1 MTQHKGKPVTLW
13 RKSAPSLY
21 HHFSSFKPSFVT
33 SIDNVMKLHKTI
45 TFRSEIIPD
54 KERGFLTTSLL
65 YSQGS
70 DIYEI
75 DCNLPLGSFYKDSVG
90 LLNKQIENE
99 GRNDSIHGVDKDID
113 AFEDASSKK
122 LKSKWVYSGETIAK
136 MAYLDDS
143 EDSTIIVMS
152 KNGSLAWFRDGIK
165 VPIHIVQEM
174 MGPST
179 RFSAIHSYVRPDN
192 LAVSDFGLSENLET
206 LVKSQASGSEENSIL
221 KIADNY
227 GKPGEILRTIHV
239 PNTTVTHT
247 VRFFDNNVFGS
258 CSDDNTVRF
267 WDIRTANKPIF
278 SLSEPKN
285 GRLTAFDAS
294 QITNELFITGTS
306 TGVIKLWDIRA
317 VEFANVDLS
326 YRQNGEDPI
335 QNELVSLCHSGGDSV
350 VDVQFSK
357 SSSSEFLTVGNTGNV
372 YHWDMEYFFSRNDD
386 DNEQYSTSKRVK
398 RTTTNS
404 IPALEEL
411 QGQCLK
417 FFHSATTNS
426 NNSNNNAFDRKNT
439 VAWHPII
446 DDLVCTVDDST
457 LVSVYKPFTLG
468 SRNPLDG

>member
-1 MTQHKGKPVTLW
+1 MTQYKGKSIALW
-13 RKSAPSLY
+13 GKSAPSLY
-21 HHFSSFKPSFVT
+21 HHLSSFRPSFIS
-33 SIDNVMKLHKTI
+33 SIDNVRKLHKTI

-54 KERGFLTTSLL
+54 KKRGFLTTSLL
-65 YSQGS
+65 CSQGS

-75 DCNLPLGSFYKDSVG
+75 DCNLPLGPFYKDDESLFSG
-90 LLNKQIENE
+90 GCENE
-99 GRNDSIHGVDKDID
+99 ETNDFIHKDNKDID
-113 AFEDASSKK
+113 AFGDVSAKK

-143 EDSTIIVMS
+143 EDSTVIVMS

-179 RFSAIHSYVRPDN
+179 RFSAIHSHMKPND

-206 LVKSQASGSEENSIL
+206 LVKSQANSTEENSIL
-221 KIADNY
+221 KIADNS

-239 PNTTVTHT
+239 PGTTVTHT
-247 VRFFDNNVFGS
+247 VRFFDNNTFGS
-258 CSDDNTVRF
+258 CSDDNTIRF
-267 WDIRTANKPIF
+267 WDIRTANKPVF

-285 GRLTAFDAS
+285 GKLTAFDAS

-317 VEFANVDLS
+317 VEFATVDLS

-335 QNELVSLCHSGGDSV
+335 QNELVSLYHSGGDSV
-350 VDVQFSK
+350 TDVQFSK
-357 SSSSEFLTVGNTGNV
+357 ISSSEFLTVGNTGNV

-386 DNEQYSTSKRVK
+386 DNEQYSMSGGARG
-398 RTTTNS
+398 TTTKS

-417 FFHSATTNS
+417 FFHNS
-426 NNSNNNAFDRKNT
+426 VSSNIGGGSSRFGRKNT

-446 DDLVCTVDDST
+446 DDLVCTVDDSS
-457 LVSVYKPFTLG
+457 LVSVYKPFTLK
-468 SRNPLDG
+468 SHSPHD

>member
-1 MTQHKGKPVTLW
+1 MTQHKRKSIALW
-13 RKSAPSLY
+13 RRSTPSLY
-21 HHFSSFKPSFVT
+21 HHLSSFKPSFISSV
-33 SIDNVMKLHKTI
+33 DNMRKLHKTI
-45 TFRSEIIPD
+45 IFRSEVIPD
-54 KERGFLTTSLL
+54 KERGFLSTSLL

-75 DCNLPLGSFYKDSVG
+75 DCNLPLGSFYKESES
-90 LLNKQIENE
+90 LLSGGFENKETS
-99 GRNDSIHGVDKDID
+99 DSIHKDNKDIN
-113 AFEDASSKK
+113 AFEDASTKK
-122 LKSKWVYSGETIAK
+122 LNSKWIYSGETIAK

-143 EDSTIIVMS
+143 EDSTVIVMS

-179 RFSAIHSYVRPDN
+179 SFSAIHSHKRPND
-192 LAVSDFGLSENLET
+192 LAVSDFGLSESLET
-206 LVKSQASGSEENSIL
+206 LVKSQANGTEENSIL
-221 KIADNY
+221 KIVDNS
-227 GKPGEILRTIHV
+227 GKPGEILRVIHV
-239 PNTTVTHT
+239 PGTTVTHT
-247 VRFFDNNVFGS
+247 VRFFDNNIFGL

-267 WDIRTANKPIF
+267 WDVRTANEPIF

-285 GRLTAFDAS
+285 GKLTAFDAS
-294 QITNELFITGTS
+294 QVTNELFITGTS

-317 VEFANVDLS
+317 VEFASKDLS

-350 VDVQFSK
+350 IDVQFSK
-357 SSSSEFLTVGNTGNV
+357 ISSAEFLTVGNTGNV

-386 DNEQYSTSKRVK
+386 DNEQQYSTSKRVR

-417 FFHSATTNS
+417 FFHSGV
-426 NNSNNNAFDRKNT
+426 SNNNGSSSSKFGRKNT

-446 DDLVCTVDDST
+446 DDLVCTVNDSS
-457 LVSVYKPFTLG
+457 LVSVYKPFTLK
-468 SRNPLDG
+468 SSNPHD